1 MTLIAETLAWL
12 LAAVLLVPLA
22 VLVVECLAAL
32 LPPRRGA
39 AELTGPPP
47 RWAVLVP
54 AHDEEAVLG
63 QTLADL
69 VPQVG
74 PGNQVLVVADNCA
87 DRTAE
92 VARAAGAAVVE
103 RTSDKS
109 QRGKDYALVYGLDH
123 LEKDPP
129 EVVVIVDAD
138 CRVPAGGVGRLAR
151 EVGATG
157 RPVQAIY
164 LMDVPPGSGPTKQL
178 SAFAFLVKN
187 LVRPLGLDRLGLP
200 CLLTGTGMAFPWPV
214 LRDALRA
221 TGNIVEDMKLG
232 IDMAVNGRPPKLCSD
247 VTVTSVLPSGE
258 EAARKQRSRW
268 VHGHLQTLKEQVPRL
283 LRAGLRQRRP
293 ELLGLALELSVPPL
307 GLLLMLWAVLGLALA
322 LWAWVPQPSVW
333 PALVLGGTGL
343 AVLLGIFAAWA
354 RFGRRLLPP
363 AALLLAPF
371 YVVAKASVYVSFLF
385 RRTTTFVRTER
396 DAATPAPQPTGVDD
410 KEVPASPDSRK

>member
-12 LAAVLLVPLA
+12 LAALLLVPLA

-39 AELTGPPP
+39 ADPAALRP

-74 PGNQVLVVADNCA
+74 PGDRVLVVADNCT

-92 VARAAGAAVVE
+92 VARAAGASVVE
-103 RTSDKS
+103 RTSDKDR
-109 QRGKDYALVYGLDH
+109 RGKDYALVHGLDQ

-129 EVVVIVDAD
+129 QVIIIVDAD
-138 CRVPAGGVGRLAR
+138 CRVPAGGVDRLAG
-151 EVGATG
+151 EAAATG

-164 LMDVPPGSGPTKQL
+164 LMDVPPGGGPTKQL

-187 LVRPLGLDRLGLP
+187 LVRPRGLDRLGLP
-200 CLLTGTGMAFPWPV
+200 CLLTGTGMAFPWRV
-214 LRDALRA
+214 LREALQA

-232 IDMAVNGRPPKLCSD
+232 IDMALSGRPPKLCPD

-258 EAARKQRSRW
+258 EAARKQRARW
-268 VHGHLQTLKEQVPRL
+268 VHGHLLTLKEQVPRL
-283 LRAGLRQRRP
+283 LKAGLRQRRP

-307 GLLLMLWAVLGLALA
+307 GLLLMLWAAVALA
-322 LWAWVPQPSVW
+322 LTLWAWGPQPSAW
-333 PALVLGGTGL
+333 PAVVLGTAGL
-343 AVLLGIFAAWA
+343 GVLLGILAAWA

-396 DAATPAPQPTGVDD
+396 DAATPAPRPTGVDA
-410 KEVPASPDSRK
+410 KEVPASPHDMK